1 MGMTGILCALSAKRR
16 AILEEDPDLLSDV
29 IGARHQERIPGLLE
43 LDKAW
48 DALDAILGE
57 DEDPL
62 LGDAVLART
71 GSPFG
76 SDMSFG
82 PARLLEPDRVKAIA
96 EALEKLPG
104 ELVEDRYALLGA
116 RTTHG
121 GYGPK
126 VRSPGPTEYA
136 EELEALDLEQDDEV
150 AEREELTARLER
162 ITAFYRE
169 AAQRGDAVIAIVV

>member
-16 AILEEDPDLLSDV
+16 AILEEDPELLAEV

-48 DALDAILGE
+48 DALDVILGE

-71 GSPFG
+71 GRPFG
-76 SDMSFG
+76 ADLGYG
-82 PARLLEPDRVKAIA
+82 PPRLLEPDRVGAIA
-96 EALEKLPG
+96 DALERLPA
-104 ELVEDRYALLGA
+104 ELVEDRYPLLAG
-116 RTTHG
+116 REIHG
-121 GYGPK
+121 RYGPK
-126 VRSPGPTEYA
+126 PRTPGPAEYA
-136 EELEALDLEQDDEV
+136 AELDALDLEQDDEA

-162 ITAFYRE
+162 VTAFYRE
-169 AAQRGDAVIAIVV
+169 AATRGDAVVAIVI